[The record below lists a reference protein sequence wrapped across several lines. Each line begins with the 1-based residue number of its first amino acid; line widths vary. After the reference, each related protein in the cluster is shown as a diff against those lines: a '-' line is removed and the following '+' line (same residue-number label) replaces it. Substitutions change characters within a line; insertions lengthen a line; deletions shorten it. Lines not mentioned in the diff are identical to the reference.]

1 MIIVEKSEYSI
12 SITGHSG
19 YAEQGKDIVCAG
31 VSTLVQTLIQSIEI
45 LTQDK
50 IEYSLSP
57 GKSVI
62 KYRNPSKSSQ
72 LLIGS
77 FFVGIQMIAEGYPC
91 YVKIISPK

>member
-1 MIIVEKSEYSI
+1 MIVVEKSKNRVSV
-12 SITGHSG
+12 TGHAG
-19 YAEQGKDIVCAG
+19 YDKQGKDIVCAG
-31 VSTLVQTLIQSIEI
+31 VSTLVQTLIKSIEI

-62 KYRNPSKSSQ
+62 KYRNLSESSK